1 IQRFVL
7 FGASFFRVT
16 IISWRFKNF
25 TELKIFS
32 KCMVNVSVCFTGT
45 LKSIKILLLTSGENT
60 KAIKRLWRESAV
72 KKTVNKPQEISFK
85 TVDDFLAF
93 ENVDE
98 ETYNDLVGYFIY
110 LGRSNPTDCAAEYF
124 RSIFP
129 EDEEVSPYLT
139 LNGRITVPGGCK
151 LRDSR
156 FAQACQDAINANKHF
171 PNPNKVDF
179 YDALE
184 KALKSLKTRKWRYNK
199 RKRQAPHEE
208 REAENTNDLDEE
220 IRNTNGAE
228 DIEDTQEAEYIETQ
242 DNVDDDQTLEEM
254 DDKNSQLEQQ
264 LREDWSEDGE

>member
-1 IQRFVL
+1 
-7 FGASFFRVT
+7 
-16 IISWRFKNF
+16 
-25 TELKIFS
+25 
-32 KCMVNVSVCFTGT
+32 
-45 LKSIKILLLTSGENT
+45 ENT

-85 TVDDFLAF
+85 IVDDFLAF

-139 LNGRITVPGGCK
+139 LNGRTTVPGGY
-151 LRDSR
+151 
-156 FAQACQDAINANKHF
+156 AINANKHF

-199 RKRQAPHEE
+199 RFR
-208 REAENTNDLDEE
+208 T
-220 IRNTNGAE
+220 
-228 DIEDTQEAEYIETQ
+228 
-242 DNVDDDQTLEEM
+242 M
-254 DDKNSQLEQQ
+254 
-264 LREDWSEDGE
+264 